1 MVYQRILKNE
11 TEYLRH
17 PGYGVT
23 LDNECLL
30 GYDALF
36 SSKTLMYIKSE
47 LKKLLANVTTR
58 PIVVADHV
66 IQNVLE
72 NLFLHNTPQAIGD
85 IYSKYHMVGEDLD
98 CKRASDVSKM
108 VQETIEVIYNYIK
121 NEYEMIECNNNM
133 TAWNALYGAQNPHG
147 LLAHPPIK
155 VLQKRPMPMQ
165 FEMRY

>member
-30 GYDALF
+30 GYDSLF
-36 SSKTLMYIKSE
+36 NTTTFEYIKSE
-47 LKKLLANVTTR
+47 LKKLLSNVTTR
-58 PIVVADHV
+58 PIIVADNV

-72 NLFLHNTPQAIGD
+72 NLFIHNTPQAIGD
-85 IYSKYHMVGEDLD
+85 IYSKYHMVGKDLD
-98 CKRASDVSKM
+98 CKRANDVSKI

-121 NEYEMIECNNNM
+121 NEYEMIDCNNNM

-155 VLQKRPMPMQ
+155 VLEKRPMPMQ